1 MCERRWTSAP
11 PQPGGHIRT
20 RSLTGV
26 SSRSGSPLVVA
37 SSLSVSHRAATFG
50 AFAVTVGLGL
60 ASAAPRSP
68 TLVVGG
74 ALLALGA
81 GAALFLFA
89 AIDRIVLVLPTA
101 AGIVEVAHGD
111 SSSLA
116 WFGLCILGGWTAF
129 TGGRTLGFAAW
140 IAGVLLLAA
149 EDIFTVQDPGWAAWS
164 AGLALTILAS
174 LLLRHQIEL
183 VEQMRRLQ
191 ADLAQRSR
199 AEERNRIAQD
209 IHDVIAHSL
218 TVSLLHVSSARLAM
232 EHDPD
237 DAVRA
242 LSDAERL
249 TRQSLMDVRAT
260 VGLLSSGDGAMASPP
275 QPTLGELPK
284 LIEELRAAQADVSLH
299 LDGDLDELAATTAS
313 TAYRIVQE
321 ALTNAARHAP
331 GSPVRVRVVGE
342 REAIDVS
349 VWSAGTPGRGAG
361 MGLRNMEERA
371 EAVGGHLA
379 AGPFADGW
387 RVHASL
393 PRVSVPGIGAE

>member
-1 MCERRWTSAP
+1 M
-11 PQPGGHIRT
+11 
-20 RSLTGV
+20 
-26 SSRSGSPLVVA
+26 SSTSGSPHAVA
-37 SSLSVSHRAATFG
+37 ASLSVSRRASVFG

-60 ASAAPRSP
+60 ASSAPASP

-74 ALLALGA
+74 AVLALGA
-81 GAALFLFA
+81 GAAVFLFA
-89 AIDRIVLVLPTA
+89 AIDRVILVLPAA
-101 AGIVEVAHGD
+101 AGVVAVAHGD
-111 SSSLA
+111 PASLA
-116 WFGLCILGGWTAF
+116 WFGLCVLGGWTAF
-129 TGGRTLGFAAW
+129 TRGRTLGSAAW
-140 IAGVLLLAA
+140 IAGVLLFAS
-149 EDIFTVQDPGWAAWS
+149 EDIFTVQDAGWAAWS
-164 AGLALTILAS
+164 AGLALTILAA

-191 ADLAQRSR
+191 ADLAHRSR

-260 VGLLSSGDGAMASPP
+260 VGLLSAGDGATASPP

-284 LIEELRAAQADVSLH
+284 LVEELQAAQADVSLH

-331 GSPVRVRVVGE
+331 GCPVRVRVVGG
-342 REAIDVS
+342 RDAIDVS

-393 PRVSVPGIGAE
+393 PRVSLRGIGAR